1 MRPLA
6 FLILVPYC
14 CAAGAFAQLAA
25 PPPQLDFLAGSWAL
39 HDPSGTR
46 VGSSRIVVQASNAM
60 LFEER
65 QVGNAA
71 MQPLWFANVESSGR
85 WTQYFVGAL
94 GLIRAFVAE
103 SGPGAWPIVMGAD
116 VTLRDGTPVRFRMTM
131 SRASADETRRILE
144 ISRDGGAAWST
155 VFDYVYRREAASN

>member
-6 FLILVPYC
+6 FLILGLSC
-14 CAAGAFAQLAA
+14 CAFGAFAQPAA
-25 PPPQLDFLAGSWAL
+25 PPQLDFLAGNWSL
-39 HDPSGTR
+39 HDAAGTR
-46 VGSSRIVVQASNAM
+46 VGSSRIVVQAANAM

-71 MQPLWFANVESSGR
+71 AQPLWFANVESSGR

-94 GLIRAFVAE
+94 GLIRAFEAQTA
-103 SGPGAWPIVMGAD
+103 PGAWPIVMGAD

-144 ISRDGGAAWST
+144 ISRDGGATWNN
-155 VFDYVYRREAASN
+155 VFDYSYRRERAAS